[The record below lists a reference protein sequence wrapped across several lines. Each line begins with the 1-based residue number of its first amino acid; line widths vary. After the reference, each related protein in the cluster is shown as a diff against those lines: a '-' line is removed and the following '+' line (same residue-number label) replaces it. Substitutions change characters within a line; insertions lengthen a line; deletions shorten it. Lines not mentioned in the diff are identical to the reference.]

1 MCDAIENEAGGMG
14 GKEGEVRKDEWG
26 WQGGQDPDEK
36 TSGAWRM
43 SLTLT

>member
-1 MCDAIENEAGGMG
+1 MG
-14 GKEGEVRKDEWG
+14 GKEGEVRKNG
-26 WQGGQDPDEK
+26 RGGQGGQDPDEK

>member
-1 MCDAIENEAGGMG
+1 MCDARKNEAGGMG
-14 GKEGEVRKDEWG
+14 GKDGEVRKNG
-26 WQGGQDPDEK
+26 RGGQGGQDPDEK

>member
-1 MCDAIENEAGGMG
+1 MCDARENGAGGLG

-26 WQGGQDPDEK
+26 WQRRQDPDEK
-36 TSGAWRM
+36 TSGAWGM